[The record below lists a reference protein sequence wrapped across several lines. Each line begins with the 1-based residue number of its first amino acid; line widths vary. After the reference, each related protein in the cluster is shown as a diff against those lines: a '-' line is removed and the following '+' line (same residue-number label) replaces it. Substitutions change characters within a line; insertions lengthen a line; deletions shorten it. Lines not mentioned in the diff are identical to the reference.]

1 MHDRVIP
8 TAAATRS
15 FLNAPAGRTLTCCS
29 VEMAMKIVA
38 FWLFAVGL
46 IACGNV
52 DSSCADFS
60 GDTGLVVGVCADG
73 EVCMNF
79 ANACN
84 PQHENDGDNRG

>member
-1 MHDRVIP
+1 
-8 TAAATRS
+8 
-15 FLNAPAGRTLTCCS
+15 
-29 VEMAMKIVA
+29 MAMKLLA